1 MRTIAARRLSRALRA
16 AAPRRVTP
24 VLARGLSS
32 VAMAS
37 ARVAAASLPLQQP
50 RVGCWAVPAS
60 AARSFSDLG
69 NASVVT
75 ADTARH
81 VQRTILLLLENGQ
94 PGKGLDQILVEAER
108 PLSERWE
115 QMISIF
121 LTTQVHAIM
130 PFGFTSD
137 EPGLTAY
144 TQSLQRLL
152 TADVVVQAEVRD
164 LGKQIWEVMLRRAF
178 AVEQGEPLELT
189 TAREIVT
196 KVSFLM
202 QSPAFLDSVKT
213 EVAVAVDA
221 LSSSA
226 TEHELFDAKRKVLSR
241 MLPEAFIEVIVDF
254 DYIGESGYVQMQAA
268 LFDHMMDQTISHL
281 MAAASQQVMTAAGV
295 TDMPA
300 PPQQ

>member
-1 MRTIAARRLSRALRA
+1 MKRVLSHALRQA
-16 AAPRRVTP
+16 AGPRRVAP
-24 VLARGLSS
+24 LLARGLSS
-32 VAMAS
+32 SAMAS
-37 ARVAAASLPLQQP
+37 ARAAAASSPLQQP
-50 RVGCWAVPAS
+50 RVGRWAAPAS
-60 AARSFSDLG
+60 RSFSDLG

-75 ADTARH
+75 ADTASH

-152 TADVVVQAEVRD
+152 TNDVVVQAEVRD

-178 AVEQGEPLELT
+178 AVEHGEPLELT

-202 QSPAFLDSVKT
+202 QSPAFLDRVKT

-241 MLPEAFIEVIVDF
+241 MLPEAFMEVIVDF

>member
-1 MRTIAARRLSRALRA
+1 MWRKRILARAARR
-16 AAPRRVTP
+16 RRDDG
-24 VLARGLSS
+24 ARG
-32 VAMAS
+32 
-37 ARVAAASLPLQQP
+37 RRRGRRGAAVGLETAFSDRRRSL
-50 RVGCWAVPAS
+50 APAS
-60 AARSFSDLG
+60 SR
-69 NASVVT
+69 
-75 ADTARH
+75 
-81 VQRTILLLLENGQ
+81 
-94 PGKGLDQILVEAER
+94 
-108 PLSERWE
+108 
-115 QMISIF
+115 
-121 LTTQVHAIM
+121 
-130 PFGFTSD
+130 GFTSD

-152 TADVVVQAEVRD
+152 TNDVVVQAEVRD

-178 AVEQGEPLELT
+178 AVEHGEPLELT

-202 QSPAFLDSVKT
+202 QSPAFLDRVKT

-241 MLPEAFIEVIVDF
+241 MLPEAFMEVIVDF

-281 MAAASQQVMTAAGV
+281 MAAASQQVMTSAGV